1 MVFTLNNPKWIN
13 ADLLKAHKVSDVSYQ
28 FINELKR
35 RIHDSTSNEPKVSVC
50 ISAWNEE
57 LNIIRCLDSLSRSV
71 TNIPFE
77 VIVVNNNSTD
87 KTQQILDELGVT
99 NYFQAVQG
107 CGVSRQLAQEK
118 AKGEYILL
126 ADADCYYPRNW
137 LDKMYQSLMKDNVA
151 VVYSRHSFLGNKN
164 IKRWQYFL
172 YELGKDFIIELR
184 NIKRPYLNTYGM
196 SMGFRRT
203 HGLKEGF
210 VTKNIRGEDGRMCF
224 DLMKY
229 GKVKLVR
236 SKKARVWTS
245 DRNLEK
251 DGSIMKA
258 IQKRVL
264 RELLRMRNY
273 FSTPEPH
280 DTKTSENTEKSSEE
294 YKKTIKSKLKM
305 NKK

>member
-1 MVFTLNNPKWIN
+1 MIFAMNNPKWIN
-13 ADLLKAHKVSDVSYQ
+13 NKLLKAKHLSEISDKTIIDLRKRIEEKVCAKP
-28 FINELKR
+28 I
-35 RIHDSTSNEPKVSVC
+35 VSVC

-57 LNIIRCLDSLSRSV
+57 LNIIRCLDSLSRTITV
-71 TNIPFE
+71 VPFE
-77 VIVVNNNSTD
+77 IIVVNNNSTD
-87 KTQQILDELGVT
+87 STQAVLDKLGVT
-99 NYFQAVQG
+99 NYFQQIQG

-126 ADADCYYPRNW
+126 ADADCYYPASW
-137 LDKMYQSLMKDNVA
+137 LNSMFNHLLKENVS
-151 VVYSRHSFLGNKN
+151 VVYSRHSFLGNEN
-164 IKRWQYFL
+164 VKRWQYFL

-196 SMGFRRT
+196 SMGFKKE

-236 SKKARVWTS
+236 QKKARVWTS

-251 DGSIMKA
+251 DGSIGKA
-258 IQKRVL
+258 IQKRIF
-264 RELLRMRNY
+264 RELLRMKNY
-273 FSTPEPH
+273 FSAPEPH
-280 DTKTSENTEKSSEE
+280 DTKTSENTERTSEE
-294 YKKTIKSKLKM
+294 YKETIKSKIK
-305 NKK
+305 NR